1 MHVGMD
7 SMSMCWDLREHAITA
22 EHSSYKVEWM
32 SVSFVLLIPI
42 GLFIPASASF
52 HPFKH
57 T

>member
-7 SMSMCWDLREHAITA
+7 SMSTCWDLREQAITA
-22 EHSSYKVEWM
+22 EHGSYKVEWM